1 MIRCMGKVPQ
11 QLLGALTATP
21 SIALMHAILRSFCMQ
36 AKVLKAPSEML
47 GAQTVML
54 DVSLARIAW
63 QPGKTVLMQYFV
75 RNGATSV
82 PSTHLVVKLPLL
94 HAVHFCTKPC

>member
-1 MIRCMGKVPQ
+1 
-11 QLLGALTATP
+11 
-21 SIALMHAILRSFCMQ
+21 MHATLRSFCMQ

-54 DVSLARIAW
+54 DASLARTAW

-82 PSTHLVVKLPLL
+82 PSTHLHVMLPLL
-94 HAVHFCTKPC
+94 HALHFCTNLCWLSSRSSFLQLGPSGTRA

>member
-1 MIRCMGKVPQ
+1 
-11 QLLGALTATP
+11 
-21 SIALMHAILRSFCMQ
+21 MHATLRDFCMQ

-54 DVSLARIAW
+54 DVSLARTAW

-75 RNGATSV
+75 RDCAPSV
-82 PSTHLVVKLPLL
+82 PSRT
-94 HAVHFCTKPC
+94 FM